1 MQVNMKRKF
10 RHWVFCALIAAGS
23 TLATW
28 SLSTVKFFQILN
40 LKAYDTQ
47 FLLRQL
53 FRGPQRTNNIVLL
66 TGDKKAMDNFPELR
80 MFWNKHYADAIAAAA
95 DAGAKVIGL
104 DLAFGVPID
113 KWEPGADEL
122 LAGAVSTAMPTPV
135 VVGFVEELNSNK
147 ASQAIPVNIL
157 AAGLGVDAY
166 ANITDDADGFI
177 RKQELME
184 APSRNPDD
192 PPSARSLAMRVV
204 EKYLGAEAQLK
215 SGNMTLQGQSIPIDA
230 QRAIEINYAG
240 GPNTFPSVSLAD
252 FEAAAKAGDKAKL
265 RNWVNGKIVLLG
277 TDFVDDRFATPF
289 FTPLRPKS
297 NTPGV
302 EIHANTIRTLLERRF
317 LLPVPQWSRVSAL
330 LLATM
335 LTFLITTT
343 FAPSR
348 AAALIVLEILAILIA
363 TYFIFE
369 SGWILSS
376 SELLLASA
384 ICVMASVVYR
394 FATAEK
400 RGNLFQRAVS
410 VFVGRE
416 LATSLDETEK
426 ISLTGKRLDVTIL
439 FTDIRGFTAFTEEVC
454 EKEGPEAVVKMLND
468 YMAAMCAVIVKYHGH
483 VNKFIGDGILA
494 VFSDDDPG
502 AVPGDHP
509 VRTVLC
515 ATEMVTLPS
524 RFSTGAGIHTGAA
537 VVGNVGSAD
546 KMEYTVLGD
555 TVNLASRLESLNKE
569 HHTKLLMTGVTQ
581 GLLGDKVETIHL
593 ADVPVRGKTIPVS
606 LFTVASLVPKAAVNA

>member
-1 MQVNMKRKF
+1 MKRKF
-10 RHWVFCALIAAGS
+10 RHWVFCALIAVGS
-23 TLATW
+23 TLAAW
-28 SLSTVKFFQILN
+28 SLSNVTFFQLLN
-40 LKAYDTQ
+40 LKTQ
-47 FLLRQL
+47 DLQFIVRDLLR
-53 FRGPQRTNNIVLL
+53 GKPAITNIVLL
-66 TGDKKAMDNFPELR
+66 TADQKALDSFDEPKL
-80 MFWNKHYADAIAAAA
+80 FWNKYYADAIAAAA
-95 DAGAKVIGL
+95 EAGAKVIGL
-104 DLAFGVPID
+104 DLAFGVAID
-113 KWEPGADEL
+113 KWEKDADEL
-122 LAGAVSTAMPTPV
+122 LGGAVSSASVPV
-135 VVGFVEELNSNK
+135 VVGFVEKLNSNK
-147 ASQAIPVNIL
+147 ASQSISVNMV
-157 AAGLGVDAY
+157 ASGLGLDAF
-166 ANITDDADGFI
+166 ANITADPDDFI
-177 RKQELME
+177 RRQELLE
-184 APSRNPDD
+184 APSSNPND
-192 PPSARSLAMRVV
+192 PPSARSLGMRVV
-204 EKYLGAEAQLK
+204 EKYLNAEAQFQ
-215 SGNMTLQGQSIPIDA
+215 NGQLSIGGQPIPTDA
-230 QRAIEINYAG
+230 QRFMVINYAG

-252 FEAAAKAGDKAKL
+252 FEAAIKAGDKAKL

-277 TDFVDDRFATPF
+277 ADSVEDRFSTPF

-297 NTPGV
+297 NTAGV
-302 EIHANTIRTLLERRF
+302 EIHANAIRTLLERRF
-317 LLPVPQWSRVSAL
+317 LLPVPQWSRVLAFLLVSAI
-330 LLATM
+330 TV
-335 LTFLITTT
+335 LIATT
-343 FAPSR
+343 FSAGR
-348 AAALIVLEILAILIA
+348 AAALIFAEILAVLVA
-363 TYFIFE
+363 TYLVFE
-369 SGWILSS
+369 SGSILSS
-376 SELLLASA
+376 SELLLAASV
-384 ICVMASVVYR
+384 CLLASVVYR

-581 GLLGDKVETIHL
+581 HLLGDKVETIHL